1 MDYKDYEGLKEYC
14 ASQANHPKMN
24 EGFTLYDATS
34 LKQMFSF
41 NQSQFRIQSIRNY
54 TIRDIS
60 LLYKTRKVAL
70 VFEQKPTQVWFFDLR
85 KVEES

>member
-1 MDYKDYEGLKEYC
+1 
-14 ASQANHPKMN
+14 MN

-34 LKQMFSF
+34 LKQIFSF
-41 NQSQFRIQSIRNY
+41 NQSQFRVPSIRNY

-60 LLYKTRKVAL
+60 LLYKAKKVAL

-85 KVEES
+85 RVEEA